1 MLKEAY
7 PPETWDELKQGCK
20 EGAGW
25 QCEYRYPNGKRCRM
39 KENQIRTSKSGRR
52 YIVYLHASHVE
63 NADPSNLTPSLV
75 CLCAKHHM
83 QMDRQAELCERLSSR
98 RRGYQLTT
106 TDNLLREVN
115 STGVTIVEVVDG
127 YEWRIGGTDLT
138 GKRTTAVAAVGSAI
152 HQMRC
157 LLETM
162 QFPYKQAQEGETR

>member
-1 MLKEAY
+1 VGNDVGTKISGLSTSLALFTLKNRRK
-7 PPETWDELKQGCK
+7 KQAN
-20 EGAGW
+20 GAILIA
-25 QCEYRYPNGKRCRM
+25 Q
-39 KENQIRTSKSGRR
+39 RR
-52 YIVYLHASHVE
+52 QGSLGGVC
-63 NADPSNLTPSLV
+63 NLTPSLV

-106 TDNLLREVN
+106 TENLLREVN